1 VSHARRLLRPAVRR
15 TERRFLLEGPQAVSA
30 AAAAGLL
37 LEVYAT
43 EQAAAGLRL
52 EVPVTIVGDRALAT
66 LTDTVTPQG
75 LVGVAGT
82 LDVPLTRALA
92 GAPQLVV
99 VLHDVRDPGNAGTII
114 RTADAAGADAVLLT
128 GDAVDV
134 HNGKCVRASAG
145 SIFHVPIAAAPWP
158 EALAAL
164 HARGLQVLA
173 TSGAGERELDE
184 LDLTGPVAWVLGNE
198 ARGLDGAV
206 LASADAAVRI
216 PLHGRAE
223 SLNVASAAAVCLYA
237 AARQQ
242 RAARTEV

>member
-1 VSHARRLLRPAVRR
+1 
-15 TERRFLLEGPQAVSA
+15 
-30 AAAAGLL
+30 
-37 LEVYAT
+37 
-43 EQAAAGLRL
+43 
-52 EVPVTIVGDRALAT
+52 
-66 LTDTVTPQG
+66 
-75 LVGVAGT
+75 
-82 LDVPLTRALA
+82 
-92 GAPQLVV
+92 
-99 VLHDVRDPGNAGTII
+99 
-114 RTADAAGADAVLLT
+114 
-128 GDAVDV
+128 V